1 MWIGLE
7 KINAVIES
15 AAILFFRKPNK
26 FKEPMDNKEVMKYMY
41 CDTFL

>member
-26 FKEPMDNKEVMKYMY
+26 FKEQMDNKVVKRS
-41 CDTFL
+41 